1 MPVKEINSSYIF
13 TDGEIIFFKVDYL
26 VPEENGFVTDAEVTV
41 KAKREV
47 SQGKYEDCTL
57 ELNFSSITSIY
68 INEHFAGENKISD
81 ITLKKLEN
89 GLFYISLH
97 PFNTTNEPNDKDN
110 FVITAKGFSF
120 DLLNR

>member
-1 MPVKEINSSYIF
+1 MPIKEIKSSYIF

-47 SQGKYEDCTL
+47 SHGKFEDCTL

-110 FVITAKGFSF
+110 FVITAKSFSF
-120 DLLNR
+120 DLLKH

>member
-1 MPVKEINSSYIF
+1 MPVKEINSNYIF

-57 ELNFSSITSIY
+57 ELHFSSITSIY

-97 PFNTTNEPNDKDN
+97 PFNTSNEPNDKDN
-110 FVITAKGFSF
+110 FVITAKSFSF
-120 DLLNR
+120 DLLNH

>member
-47 SQGKYEDCTL
+47 SHGKFEACTL

-68 INEHFAGENKISD
+68 INEHFARENKISD

-110 FVITAKGFSF
+110 FVITAKSFSF
-120 DLLNR
+120 DLLNH